1 MDIIHQPEGQQFVI
15 EAEGQEAY
23 LRYRI
28 NGERVDFFST
38 YVPEALRKRGFAEA
52 LVRKGLA
59 WAKESGLTPE
69 ASCWYAA
76 KFIR

>member
-52 LVRKGLA
+52 LVRQGLA
-59 WAKESGLTPE
+59 WAKESGLIPE